1 MPDPE
6 SIVFNNFVKFNPN
19 NDLVYEESSSMTDMK
34 SGLENILSLYNDSKS
49 QKDRMGLLFFE
60 YMIHHL
66 SRTSRII
73 MKP

>member
-1 MPDPE
+1 
-6 SIVFNNFVKFNPN
+6 
-19 NDLVYEESSSMTDMK
+19 MTDMR
-34 SGLENILSLYNDSKS
+34 STLERILTLYNESKS
-49 QKDRMGLLFFE
+49 QRDRMDLLFFE

>member
-6 SIVFNNFVKFNPN
+6 SIIFNNFVKFDPN
-19 NDLVYEESSSMTDMK
+19 NDLVYEESSSMSKIK
-34 SGLENILSLYNDSKS
+34 SSLENILGLYNDSKS
-49 QKDRMGLLFFE
+49 PKDRMDLLFFE